1 MTSSQILAEIREAN
15 VAYLMLAQTLLRT
28 DRAAAL
34 RQLGIGDEAAQVIER
49 MTPSQMA
56 RAACGNTLVC
66 SVRLDDDMVWDLVT
80 HHLPAD
86 GGAPGAPQAAA

>member
-1 MTSSQILAEIREAN
+1 MNSSQILAEIREAN

-34 RQLGIGDEAAQVIER
+34 AQLGIGEEAAQVIER

-56 RAACGNTLVC
+56 RTASGNTLVC
-66 SVRLDDDMVWDLVT
+66 SFRLDDELVWDLVT
-80 HHLPAD
+80 HHLPGHGAGPAA
-86 GGAPGAPQAAA
+86 GGED